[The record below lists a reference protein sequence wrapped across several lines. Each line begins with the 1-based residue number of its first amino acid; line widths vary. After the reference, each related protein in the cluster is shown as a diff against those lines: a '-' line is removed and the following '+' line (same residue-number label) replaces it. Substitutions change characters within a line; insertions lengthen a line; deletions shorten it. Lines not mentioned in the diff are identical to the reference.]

1 MKDADNF
8 QEWAGDYVLFTH
20 ITSRVDGAKYPRLL
34 SEKGGRGFPYLVFL
48 DAEGDVLVKVSGS
61 RNVDGFKKDSEKL
74 KSLLALKEKAAS
86 GDAGAKFDYLIVR
99 IDLGLISV
107 EEAQKE
113 RDSMDLSPAQSKKLD
128 KAFVGL
134 RVAAIL
140 AKVRSREAA
149 VDAGKQFAAMLKKG
163 MTPANPDSREWG
175 NFMGYIMLYA
185 EDEGNAGL
193 YEDAFDRFKEQHGS
207 DKRYARNISRMEKKL
222 EALKS
227 DDGTDK

>member
-1 MKDADNF
+1 MKDAENF
-8 QEWAGDYVLFTH
+8 QEWAGNYVLFTH

-48 DAEGDVLVKVSGS
+48 DAEGDVLIKVSGS

-99 IDLGLISV
+99 IDLGLLSV
-107 EEAQKE
+107 EEAQKD
-113 RDSMDLSPAQSKKLD
+113 RDSMRLSSAQVKKFD

-134 RVAAIL
+134 KIAAML

-163 MTPANPDSREWG
+163 MTPSNPDSREWR

-185 EDEGNAGL
+185 EDEKDAGL
-193 YEDAFDRFKEQHGS
+193 YEDAFDRFKAQFGEN
-207 DKRYARNISRMEKKL
+207 KRYAGKISQMEKKL
-222 EALKS
+222 EDLKS